1 MKPEMEM
8 DNQVL
13 TTESTEKATQ
23 PQSTLPRT
31 NAFVFVAKYGTLIG
45 MFLMLISFSIA
56 APKFFASFT
65 NLVNIV
71 NQASLT
77 AIIAGGLTLALV
89 VGEMDLSIGFNASL
103 AGVLVTG
110 LIVDQGLPVP
120 LAILVV
126 IAVGGLIGYINSLL
140 VTKLCVNSVIA
151 TLGTGSIVVGFNF
164 AYSEGVPF
172 ASGVSA
178 AFKNIALGRFMGIP
192 NNIII
197 MAVVLVILWLILNHM
212 EWGQQIQATGGN
224 IEAARLSGIRVDD
237 IKSLAFIIAGAC
249 AAITGILLASLI
261 GSGTTSAADGY
272 LMASFA
278 AVFLGSATLKDGE
291 FHVLG
296 TFIGVLIIQIG
307 FNGMAIFGVPT
318 FYQYVFRGAI
328 LIIAVGLST
337 VARRLSK
344 K

>member
-1 MKPEMEM
+1 M
-8 DNQVL
+8 DNQVN
-13 TTESTEKATQ
+13 TPERTEKEKQLQ
-23 PQSTLPRT
+23 PYHVGTRNS
-31 NAFVFVAKYGTLIG
+31 FVFVAKYGTLIG

-56 APKFFASFT
+56 APKFFASVT

-71 NQASLT
+71 TQASLT

-110 LIVDQGLPVP
+110 LIVDQHIPVP
-120 LAILVV
+120 VAIV
-126 IAVGGLIGYINSLL
+126 IVIFVGGLIGYINSLL
-140 VTKLCVNSVIA
+140 VTKLRVNSVIA

-164 AYSEGVPF
+164 AYSQGVPI
-172 ASGVSA
+172 ASGVPES
-178 AFKNIALGRFMGIP
+178 FKNIALGRFVGIP

-197 MAVVLVILWLILNHM
+197 MAVVLIILWLILNHM

-328 LIIAVGLST
+328 LIFAVGLST

-344 K
+344 R